1 VSDVAPLVP
10 TEPPAPG
17 RSWIPT
23 SWGDG
28 ARSAVTLAAV
38 AAVVVFVL
46 NDVTLSLNA
55 LGTAID
61 GGAVVVLAG
70 MGGLLMER
78 AGVLCLG
85 LEGIVAIGAVGAV
98 VASGSTD
105 DVWLCL
111 AASMFAG
118 ALLGLVFGLATVVA
132 RANQVLIGLAV
143 VLIGTG
149 LANNLGRE
157 YAGRPMTAIFRDFD
171 PPLVGDTRLGD
182 ALLHHDPLIYGAY
195 LLVPFGVWFFL
206 MRTRW
211 GLNLRAIGDHPAA
224 ADTTGVSVLGWRFAM
239 TIVGGALAGAGG
251 ATLSMS
257 FTPGWSPNLVSGKGW
272 VALAVIVFAA
282 WKPFRLVFGALLFG
296 AMISVSFLGQSEG
309 WDIDSAL
316 LNMLPYVVTLVLP
329 LVSKRFRQA
338 GTRPSALAVPYFREE
353 R

>member
-1 VSDVAPLVP
+1 VSERKPRI
-10 TEPPAPG
+10 T
-17 RSWIPT
+17 RPT
-23 SWGDG
+23 SWPDA
-28 ARSAVTLAAV
+28 ARLGISTV
-38 AAVVVFVL
+38 AVVGVIVFIF
-46 NDVTLSLNA
+46 NDLTLSLNA
-55 LGTAID
+55 FGTAID

-111 AASMFAG
+111 GAAMLAG
-118 ALLGLVFGLATVVA
+118 GLLGGFFGLAVVVA

-157 YAGRPMTAIFRDFD
+157 YAGRPMPAIFRDFD

-182 ALLHHDPLIYGAY
+182 ALFHHDPLTYSAY
-195 LLVPFGVWFFL
+195 VIVPLAVWFFL

-224 ADTTGVSVLGWRFAM
+224 ADTTGVSVLGWRFA
-239 TIVGGALAGAGG
+239 TTVVGGALAGAGG

-282 WKPFRLVFGALLFG
+282 WRPFRLVFGALLFG

-309 WDIDSAL
+309 WDIDAAL
-316 LNMLPYVVTLVLP
+316 LNMLPYVVTLALP
-329 LVSKRFRQA
+329 LASKRFRQA